1 MKKSLLVVLVALLAA
16 PVYAQDLTG
25 EEKTAYNLVCGRD
38 KASKD
43 DVARNRSQLKGSVFF
58 PAAAE
63 VAVETITAYCDGGIR
78 SLEGLEVGILK
89 VIKTAAGESLDDGIA
104 WSIKLEDGEID
115 IRQLSVE
122 IEKFALP
129 GVSMP
134 NLAHNVGT
142 PLKPS
147 TLTMEGYTVKPKK
160 QAACNTAVNQ
170 LQTGLDCDAYLR
182 ELAFVFNEVQVL
194 YSSKTSVGA
203 AVKLD
208 RLDKQWTAFSD
219 ATIDQT
225 PLELAWNGWRFREKH
240 KNDRFFV
247 EPPKRQTILFHP
259 YLALDY
265 TDGAFSGEKLQAA
278 VVMDIYGRKK
288 VKPNDK
294 AYIPSGWAVH
304 TAYSDR
310 EGIQDW
316 GLGLSLHFNQKNSL
330 GITFYDDEIGINFS
344 YDLWETAKSTNTKVK
359 EFRTKLDDVLGNS
372 SL

>member
-1 MKKSLLVVLVALLAA
+1 MKKQLLVVLVALLAA

-25 EEKTAYNLVCGRD
+25 EEKAAYNSVCGRD
-38 KASKD
+38 KTSKD
-43 DVARNRSQLKGSVFF
+43 EFARNWARLKGSVFF

-78 SLEGLEVGILK
+78 TLEGLEGGILK
-89 VIKTAAGESLDDGIA
+89 VIKTAAGESLDDGID
-104 WSIKLEDGEID
+104 WSTDPEFDEID

-122 IEKFALP
+122 LSKLALP

-142 PLKPS
+142 PLEPS
-147 TLTMEGYTVKPKK
+147 KLTMEGYTVKPMD
-160 QAACNTAVNQ
+160 QAACNDAVSQ
-170 LQTGLDCDAYLR
+170 LQTGMNCNAYLE
-182 ELAFVFNEVQVL
+182 ELVFVFNEAQVL

-225 PLELAWNGWRFREKH
+225 PLELAWNGWRFRAKH
-240 KNDRFFV
+240 ENDRIFV
-247 EPPKRQTILFHP
+247 RPPKRQTILLHP

-265 TDGAFSGEKLQAA
+265 TDGALGGDKLQAA
-278 VVMDIYGRKK
+278 VVMDIFGQKK
-288 VKPNDK
+288 VEPNDK
-294 AYIPSGWAVH
+294 AYIPSGWALH

-359 EFRTKLDDVLGNS
+359 EFRNKLDDVLADPA
-372 SL
+372 L